1 MKEEVIYP
9 SILVII
15 ILFIG
20 AQIVGADNIFA
31 QDDSGT
37 AGTIGN
43 STKTYENPEVGISFQ
58 YPSNWEVVDTFADLC
73 SVECLLS
80 IHTVPLNHPGYED
93 TGFLINVMSL
103 DAESL
108 NADADSMD
116 INTPITTL
124 EDFARYRYKGMTGW
138 SSPNVIND
146 NQTTVAGDHPAL
158 QMEYTYQGAHDV
170 RHALTVWTIDSIR
183 NKGYEFSYNNAIEDE
198 FSADIPSIRKM
209 LDSIEFIPLSPPP
222 EETPPPKQPSFMD
235 NN

>member
-9 SILVII
+9 SILVIN

-58 YPSNWEVVDTFADLC
+58 HPSNWEVVDADLC
-73 SVECLLS
+73 SVMCLLS
-80 IHTVPLNHPGYED
+80 IHTVPGSHPE
-93 TGFLINVMSL
+93 FLHTAFLLNVMSL

-124 EDFARYRYKGMTGW
+124 EDFARYQYTKMTRW
-138 SSPNVIND
+138 LFPNFIND

-158 QMEYTYQGAHDV
+158 QMEYTFQGGNDV
-170 RHALTVWTIDSIR
+170 RHALTVWTIDSVR
-183 NKGYEFSYNNAIEDE
+183 NKGYEFSYSNAIEDK
-198 FSADIPSIRKM
+198 FSADIPSIRQM
-209 LDSIEFIPLSPPP
+209 LDSIEFIPLTPPP
-222 EETPPPKQPSFMD
+222 EETPPSKQPSFMD